1 MPNQEYVDIYSCS
14 SGNGGGKN
22 RKPKKGMKGWKKALL
37 TVCSVVLIL
46 AGALVCAGWY
56 FLGDLNIDTTFPKS
70 DEELGIQSTTEKV
83 RDDSI
88 TNIALYG
95 IDSRNHDG
103 QGHADVTMVL
113 SVDKKHNKLK
123 LISILRDTQVE
134 VEGYGKAKIT
144 TSYWW
149 GSIYEGTG
157 GGPALAIKTLNQNF
171 DLNVRD
177 YVSVNFD
184 QMADVIDA
192 VGGVKI
198 DVTQEELEEIN
209 FHMHGIDIYDK
220 DLNETG
226 MVTLNG
232 DQAVS
237 YARIRNIGTD
247 IARADRQQEV
257 LMAILDRVQSMGV
270 AEYPNFIKQMAP
282 LVTTSLDYGEMISLA
297 SIMVNNPEI
306 ELYTIPGEEE
316 NAWGGKDDGVWV
328 WKYDLEAAGD
338 HIHRIIYET
347 DGEETSTTSE

>member
-1 MPNQEYVDIYSCS
+1 MPNQEYVDIYSYS

-22 RKPKKGMKGWKKALL
+22 RKPKKKMKGWKKALL
-37 TVCSVVLIL
+37 TVCSVFLIL

-70 DEELGIQSTTEKV
+70 DEELGIQSTEEKV

-95 IDSRNHDG
+95 IDSRTHDD
-103 QGHADVTMVL
+103 QGHADATMIL

-123 LISILRDTQVE
+123 LISILRDTQVQ

-149 GSIYEGTG
+149 GGA
-157 GGPALAIKTLNQNF
+157 PLAIKTLNQNF
-171 DLNVRD
+171 DLDVRD
-177 YVSVNFD
+177 YVRVNFD
-184 QMADVIDA
+184 QLADVIDA
-192 VGGVKI
+192 VGGVEI

-220 DLNETG
+220 DLYETG

-247 IARADRQQEV
+247 AARAGRQQEV
-257 LMAILDRVQSMGV
+257 LQAILAKVQAMGV

-297 SIMVNNPEI
+297 SIMASNPTLET
-306 ELYTIPGEEE
+306 YTIPGEEE
-316 NAWGGKDDGVWV
+316 NAWGGVDEGAWV

-347 DGEETSTTSE
+347 DGEESSTTSE

>member
-1 MPNQEYVDIYSCS
+1 MPNQEYVDIYSYS

-22 RKPKKGMKGWKKALL
+22 RKPKKKMKGWKKALL
-37 TVCSVVLIL
+37 TVCSVFLIL

-70 DEELGIQSTTEKV
+70 DEELGIQSTEEKP

-95 IDSRNHDG
+95 IDTRTHDD
-103 QGHADVTMVL
+103 QGHADATMIL

-123 LISILRDTQVE
+123 LISILRDTQVQ

-149 GSIYEGTG
+149 GGA
-157 GGPALAIKTLNQNF
+157 PLAIKTLNQNF
-171 DLNVRD
+171 DLDVRD
-177 YVSVNFD
+177 YVRVNFD
-184 QMADVIDA
+184 QLADVIDA

-220 DLNETG
+220 DLYETG

-247 IARADRQQEV
+247 AARAGRQQEV
-257 LMAILDRVQSMGV
+257 LQAIFSKVQSMGIG
-270 AEYPNFIKQMAP
+270 EYPNFIKQMAP

-297 SIMVNNPEI
+297 SIMTSNPEL
-306 ELYTIPGEEE
+306 ETYTIPGEEE
-316 NAWGGKDDGVWV
+316 NAWGGLDDGAWV
-328 WKYDLEAAGD
+328 WKYDLKAAGD

-347 DGEETSTTSE
+347 GEEESSTASTSE

>member
-1 MPNQEYVDIYSCS
+1 MPNQEYVDIYSYS
-14 SGNGGGKN
+14 SGNGGAKN
-22 RKPKKGMKGWKKALL
+22 RKPKKKMKGWKKALL
-37 TVCSVVLIL
+37 TVCSVFLIL

-70 DEELGIQSTTEKV
+70 DEELGIQSTEEKV

-95 IDSRNHDG
+95 IDSRTHDD
-103 QGHADVTMVL
+103 QGHADATMIL

-123 LISILRDTQVE
+123 LISILRDTQVQ

-149 GSIYEGTG
+149 GGA
-157 GGPALAIKTLNQNF
+157 PLAIKTLNQNF
-171 DLNVRD
+171 DLDVRD
-177 YVSVNFD
+177 YVRVNFD
-184 QMADVIDA
+184 QLADVIDA
-192 VGGVKI
+192 VGGVEI

-220 DLNETG
+220 DLYETG

-247 IARADRQQEV
+247 AARAGRQQEV
-257 LMAILDRVQSMGV
+257 LQAILAKVQAMGV

-297 SIMVNNPEI
+297 SIMASNPTLET
-306 ELYTIPGEEE
+306 YTIPGEEE
-316 NAWGGKDDGVWV
+316 NAWGGVDEGAWV

-347 DGEETSTTSE
+347 DGEESSTTSE

>member
-1 MPNQEYVDIYSCS
+1 MPNQEYVDIYSYS

-22 RKPKKGMKGWKKALL
+22 RKPKKKMKGWKKALL
-37 TVCSVVLIL
+37 TVCSVFLIL

-70 DEELGIQSTTEKV
+70 DEELGIQSTEEKV

-95 IDSRNHDG
+95 IDSRTHDD
-103 QGHADVTMVL
+103 QGHADATMIL

-123 LISILRDTQVE
+123 LISILRDTQVQ

-149 GSIYEGTG
+149 GGA
-157 GGPALAIKTLNQNF
+157 PLAIKTLNQNF
-171 DLNVRD
+171 DLDVRD
-177 YVSVNFD
+177 YVRVNFD
-184 QMADVIDA
+184 QLADVIDA
-192 VGGVKI
+192 VGGVEI

-220 DLNETG
+220 DLYETG

-247 IARADRQQEV
+247 AARAGRQQEV
-257 LMAILDRVQSMGV
+257 LQAILTKVQSMGV

-297 SIMVNNPEI
+297 SIMASNPTLET
-306 ELYTIPGEEE
+306 YTIPGEEE
-316 NAWGGKDDGVWV
+316 DAWGGVDEGAWV

-347 DGEETSTTSE
+347 DGEESSTTSE

>member
-1 MPNQEYVDIYSCS
+1 MPNQEYVDIYSYS

-22 RKPKKGMKGWKKALL
+22 RKPKKKMKGWKKVLL
-37 TVCSVVLIL
+37 TVCSVFLIL

-70 DEELGIQSTTEKV
+70 DEELGIQSTEEKV

-95 IDSRNHDG
+95 IDSRTHDD
-103 QGHADVTMVL
+103 QGHADATMIL

-123 LISILRDTQVE
+123 LISILRDTQVQ

-149 GSIYEGTG
+149 GGA
-157 GGPALAIKTLNQNF
+157 PLAIKTLNQNF
-171 DLNVRD
+171 DLDVRD
-177 YVSVNFD
+177 YVRVNFD
-184 QMADVIDA
+184 QLADVIDA
-192 VGGVKI
+192 VGGVEI

-220 DLNETG
+220 DLYETG

-247 IARADRQQEV
+247 AARAGRQQEV
-257 LMAILDRVQSMGV
+257 LQAILTKVQSMGV

-297 SIMVNNPEI
+297 SIMASNPTLET
-306 ELYTIPGEEE
+306 YTIPGEEE
-316 NAWGGKDDGVWV
+316 NAWGGVDEGAWV

-347 DGEETSTTSE
+347 DGEESSTTSE

>member
-1 MPNQEYVDIYSCS
+1 MPNQEYVDIYSYS

-22 RKPKKGMKGWKKALL
+22 RKPKKKMKGWKKALL
-37 TVCSVVLIL
+37 TVCSVFLIL

-70 DEELGIQSTTEKV
+70 DEELGIQSTEEKV

-95 IDSRNHDG
+95 IDSRTHDD
-103 QGHADVTMVL
+103 QGHADATMIL

-123 LISILRDTQVE
+123 LISILRDTQVQ

-149 GSIYEGTG
+149 GGA
-157 GGPALAIKTLNQNF
+157 PLAIKTLNQNF
-171 DLNVRD
+171 DLDVRD
-177 YVSVNFD
+177 YVRVNFD
-184 QMADVIDA
+184 QLADVIDA
-192 VGGVKI
+192 VGGVEI

-220 DLNETG
+220 DLYETG

-247 IARADRQQEV
+247 AARAGRQQEV
-257 LMAILDRVQSMGV
+257 LQAILAKVQSMGV

-297 SIMVNNPEI
+297 SIMASNPTLET
-306 ELYTIPGEEE
+306 YTIPGEEE
-316 NAWGGKDDGVWV
+316 NAWGGVDEGAWV

-347 DGEETSTTSE
+347 DGEESSTTSE

>member
-1 MPNQEYVDIYSCS
+1 MI
-14 SGNGGGKN
+14 
-22 RKPKKGMKGWKKALL
+22 
-37 TVCSVVLIL
+37 
-46 AGALVCAGWY
+46 
-56 FLGDLNIDTTFPKS
+56 
-70 DEELGIQSTTEKV
+70 
-83 RDDSI
+83 
-88 TNIALYG
+88 
-95 IDSRNHDG
+95 
-103 QGHADVTMVL
+103 L

-123 LISILRDTQVE
+123 LISILRDTQVQ

-149 GSIYEGTG
+149 GGA
-157 GGPALAIKTLNQNF
+157 PLAIKTLNQNF
-171 DLNVRD
+171 DLDVRD
-177 YVSVNFD
+177 YVRVNFD
-184 QMADVIDA
+184 QLADVIDA
-192 VGGVKI
+192 VGGVEI

-220 DLNETG
+220 DLYETG

-247 IARADRQQEV
+247 AARAGRQQEV
-257 LMAILDRVQSMGV
+257 LQAILTKVQSMGV

-297 SIMVNNPEI
+297 SIMASNPTLET
-306 ELYTIPGEEE
+306 YTIPGEEE
-316 NAWGGKDDGVWV
+316 NAWGGVDEGAWV

-347 DGEETSTTSE
+347 DGEESSTTSE